1 MKKVVQLVAA
11 LTLLLSISVGGSV
24 ANASTSSKFERITW
38 EKLEPKLEKE
48 NFDLKSI
55 SEEDINLAL
64 EAVDGKSDIVFK
76 RDKDGFGTL
85 DTQAIEKE
93 FDKKTAMILEIG
105 LANINYDIEKGIT
118 EMTEDN
124 QFIQGPNYDK
134 YVNKENE
141 DKEPQMTTMSL
152 SKCKA
157 KSALKSAVG
166 AAAGGAVGGAIA
178 GGGAGALP
186 GAAGGFVTGGVGYYA
201 TCWW

>member
-24 ANASTSSKFERITW
+24 ANASTSSKFERVTW
-38 EKLEPKLEKE
+38 EKLESKLEKE

-85 DTQAIEKE
+85 DTQTIETE
-93 FDKKTAMILEIG
+93 FDKKTAIILEIG

-118 EMTEDN
+118 EINEDN
-124 QFIQGPNYDK
+124 QIVKGPNYDK
-134 YVNKENE
+134 YVDE
-141 DKEPQMTTMSL
+141 DKENTTSQMTTMSL
-152 SKCKA
+152 SSCKA
-157 KSALKSAVG
+157 KSALKAMVGG
-166 AAAGGAVGGAIA
+166 AATGAVGGAIA
-178 GGGAGALP
+178 GGGAGAIP
-186 GAAGGFVTGGVGYYA
+186 GGAGGFVTGGVGYYA